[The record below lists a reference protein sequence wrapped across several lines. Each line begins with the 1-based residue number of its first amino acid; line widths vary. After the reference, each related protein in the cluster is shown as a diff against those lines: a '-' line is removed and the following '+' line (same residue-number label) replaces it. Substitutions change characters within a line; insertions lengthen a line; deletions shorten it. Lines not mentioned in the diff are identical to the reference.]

1 MGTKREPDGNMV
13 GTTKIQYQAGW
24 FGFVDQFIHDH
35 LCVIPC
41 PMCIPKF
48 PESMHDGMHCL
59 DFLGDDFGKLY
70 SERKYLKIKIKNWLG
85 ILSCFITSGHSF
97 CREHIL

>member
-1 MGTKREPDGNMV
+1 MNLMGTKREPDGNMV
-13 GTTKIQYQAGW
+13 GTTKIQYQPGW
-24 FGFVDQFIHDH
+24 FGFVDQFIHDL

-70 SERKYLKIKIKNWLG
+70 SERKFLKIKIKIGWG
-85 ILSCFITSGHSF
+85 F
-97 CREHIL
+97 